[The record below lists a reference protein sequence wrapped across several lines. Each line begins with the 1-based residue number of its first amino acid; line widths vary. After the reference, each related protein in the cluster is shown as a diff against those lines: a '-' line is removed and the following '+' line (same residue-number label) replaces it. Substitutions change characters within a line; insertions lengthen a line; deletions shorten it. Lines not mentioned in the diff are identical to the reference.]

1 MPGTQEH
8 PGSFAKTGERRQ
20 HPRKITAL
28 AYVRLGDS
36 NGGIILNVSEG
47 GLAVTAAEIFE
58 GRDLP
63 RLRFQLG
70 VNADWIDASGQVV
83 WLSDSKKGAGIQFI
97 NLTDEDRSH
106 ITRWISSRQSFTGT
120 RDSEASLAAGEKEF
134 RTATPAPRN
143 SVSEPSRV
151 DARVEARLE
160 KMFPSENAPRVEA
173 EKPAEIPAQHIVQP
187 AAQRLA
193 QLAAQSAAQP
203 PARPAV
209 DAPAQFSE
217 QLPAQLTGQL
227 PAQRLEPVV
236 DREVHQEVPQA
247 MRPEVRPEAQHEVQQ
262 EVQPVARQ
270 VVHDDVQ
277 EKAQD
282 EAKSPA
288 QPPVQIPVQTFV
300 QPPAQIPVEI
310 PLQAPLAQ
318 SNEPALEKLPDFG
331 YQMRNDWVEPETSEH
346 LSTLQLIFF
355 AILLTVTAF
364 VVGLAVGR
372 GSVDQWLSRIDRS
385 TAEEKEQSPSA
396 NAPPVDAAPKLSSPS
411 NAGAPDSAA
420 NSSTQQI
427 PAPTNPNSQ
436 VAGDGTP
443 QRDGANQSPSGET
456 LPAAAN
462 RAPAETR
469 PIVPNVTREANNE
482 TPLSDQSRDGLRDG
496 DREQNLEQSRELRLV
511 TAPGEGNPPFVLTM
525 PAKAVSASSSLA
537 ISYQSLIR
545 VPAEP
550 GPGSSHQPE
559 RLMVGGLVSHVEPQ
573 DSRAQGQSHT
583 EEIVRLRAT
592 IGEDG
597 TVTDVKPISSPTPL
611 AAAAMKAVR
620 EWRYASTFL
629 DGRPVSTQADVIIV
643 FRAR

>member
-58 GRDLP
+58 GSELP

-97 NLTDEDRSH
+97 NLTDEDRNH
-106 ITRWISSRQSFTGT
+106 ITRWISSRQSFTST

-134 RTATPAPRN
+134 RTSPPASSRN

-160 KMFPSENAPRVEA
+160 KMFPSENAPRLEA
-173 EKPAEIPAQHIVQP
+173 EKPAEIPAP
-187 AAQRLA
+187 SPAQRLA
-193 QLAAQSAAQP
+193 QLAAQPLAQSAAQP

-217 QLPAQLTGQL
+217 RLPAQLPGQL
-227 PAQRLEPVV
+227 PAQRLAQPVV

-247 MRPEVRPEAQHEVQQ
+247 MRPAVRPEVQQ
-262 EVQPVARQ
+262 EVHPVARQ
-270 VVHDDVQ
+270 VVHDGVQ
-277 EKAQD
+277 KKVQD
-282 EAKSPA
+282 EAKSPS
-288 QPPVQIPVQTFV
+288 QPPAQIPVQTFV
-300 QPPAQIPVEI
+300 PPPARTPVEI
-310 PLQAPLAQ
+310 SLQDPVVAQ
-318 SNEPALEKLPDFG
+318 SNEPVLEKLPDFG
-331 YQMRNDWVEPETSEH
+331 YQTRNDWVEPETSEH

-411 NAGAPDSAA
+411 NAGASDPAA
-420 NSSTQQI
+420 NSSTQQN

-443 QRDGANQSPSGET
+443 QRDGANQSPSGEAR
-456 LPAAAN
+456 P
-462 RAPAETR
+462 PAETR

-482 TPLSDQSRDGLRDG
+482 SPLSDQSRGGVPNG
-496 DREQNLEQSRELRLV
+496 DRAQANEQALDPSRELRLV

-573 DSRAQGQSHT
+573 DSRAQGQSQA

-592 IGEDG
+592 VNEDG
-597 TVTDVKPISSPTPL
+597 TVTDVKPISGSAPL

-629 DGRPVSTQADVIIV
+629 DGRPIATQADVIIV